1 MFGILDRHGDRVILM
16 SSPLHALSVFEEKI
30 SMMLQQGGLC

>member
-16 SSPLHALSVFEEKI
+16 SPPFHASVFEEKI
-30 SMMLQQGGLC
+30 SMMLQQGSLC

>member
-1 MFGILDRHGDRVILM
+1 MFGILDRHGDRAILM
-16 SSPLHALSVFEEKI
+16 SPPLHTSVFEEKI

>member
-16 SSPLHALSVFEEKI
+16 SPPFHTSVFEEK
-30 SMMLQQGGLC
+30 SA